1 MDYNTRTLVREVNQ
15 YTGEVI
21 DERYTEPE
29 AHSRYIGPRKYSR
42 VMDRYDEALRLLASP
57 VGVDVLLWLKSEV
70 NNSGNY
76 TVHIN
81 QSTLAAD
88 IGTTRARVSSALK
101 KLIDGDYIIKLK
113 RPGYYMVDQ
122 RMIWPKGMEHWQW
135 QGEKQDYLSILE
147 QV

>member
-15 YTGEVI
+15 HTGEVI

-29 AHSRYIGPRKYSR
+29 AHSRYLGPRKYSR
-42 VMDRYDEALRLLASP
+42 VMDRYDEAMIRLGSKI
-57 VGVDVLLWLKSEV
+57 GNQVLIWLKSEV
-70 NNSGNY
+70 NNTGEY

-81 QSTLAAD
+81 KSELARDFGASSKQV
-88 IGTTRARVSSALK
+88 GRVIDA
-101 KLIDGDYIIKLK
+101 LIDGDYIIKLK
-113 RPGYYMVDQ
+113 RPGYYMVDP

-135 QGEKQDYLSILE
+135 QREKQDYLSILE